1 MPKKTKKK
9 AVIKRV
15 VKAAK
20 SQAEEVKEE
29 IEDLEA
35 RRKKFLE
42 ETRKKLKGKEGFKK
56 IAIKAGAATTLGK
69 YKKAIGERQK
79 FIKGKSQLRLLKQK
93 AEIEGE
99 KAKLIAAREKTKKL
113 FKPIS
118 TEDIF
123 GKDFS

>member
-1 MPKKTKKK
+1 MAKKKKKK
-9 AVIKRV
+9 AVVKRI

-20 SQAEEVKEE
+20 SDVDETKEE
-29 IEDLEA
+29 IKDLEV
-35 RRKKFLE
+35 RKEKFLK
-42 ETRKKLKGKEGFKK
+42 ETEKKLKGKEGFKK

-79 FIKGKSQLRLLKQK
+79 FLRGTSQLRLLKQK
-93 AEIEGE
+93 AELEGE

-123 GKDFS
+123 GKDYS